1 MISHNFFVHKL
12 LFSFFIYFFDTGPIS
27 RNFCL
32 QARRQKSFAGPM
44 AKKIAQ
50 LKSPSANINTNNTN
64 TTNLTRRASMPNLD
78 KSEEKIVRVRSLVEV
93 EDYDGM

>member
-1 MISHNFFVHKL
+1 MILHIFFVHNL
-12 LFSFFIYFFDTGPIS
+12 SISLFFFYSGQIS

-50 LKSPSANINTNNTN
+50 LKTSSANTNTSN

-93 EDYDGM
+93 EDYDGN

>member
-27 RNFCL
+27 RYSCL

-50 LKSPSANINTNNTN
+50 LKTSSANTNNNN

>member
-1 MISHNFFVHKL
+1 
-12 LFSFFIYFFDTGPIS
+12 
-27 RNFCL
+27 
-32 QARRQKSFAGPM
+32 M

-50 LKSPSANINTNNTN
+50 LKSSSANINTNNNN

-93 EDYDGM
+93 EDYDGN

>member
-12 LFSFFIYFFDTGPIS
+12 LFSFFIYFFDTGQIS

-50 LKSPSANINTNNTN
+50 LKTSSANTNNNN

-93 EDYDGM
+93 EDYDGN

>member
-1 MISHNFFVHKL
+1 M
-12 LFSFFIYFFDTGPIS
+12 S

-50 LKSPSANINTNNTN
+50 LKTSSANNNNNN

-93 EDYDGM
+93 EDYDGN